1 MKKILIALDY
11 DTTAQKVA
19 ETGFALGKAM
29 NAEITLFHV
38 FVDTHYY
45 APFENDPIMSFV
57 GYVDT
62 VYIGT
67 EIENIQYEKAQLFL
81 NKTKLH
87 LGDDSIKTLVTEGD
101 FASSILATAKEINAD
116 IIVMGS
122 HSKKWLEK
130 ILMGSVTEKV
140 LQHTTLPIFII
151 PTKKQ

>member
-1 MKKILIALDY
+1 
-11 DTTAQKVA
+11 
-19 ETGFALGKAM
+19 M
-29 NAEITLFHV
+29 NAETTLLHV

-62 VYIGT
+62 VYLGT
-67 EIENIQYEKAQLFL
+67 EIANKQYEKAQLFL

-101 FASSILATAKEINAD
+101 FALSILETAKNMNAD
-116 IIVMGS
+116 IIVIGS

-130 ILMGSVTEKV
+130 IVMGSVTEKV
-140 LQHTTLPIFII
+140 LRHTTIPIFII
-151 PTKKQ
+151 PTKKQGSI